1 MLCSIEWRNLV
12 LMQYNDQ
19 WRHHRRWY
27 RAAFESKA
35 VVDGYRPTQ
44 TAQAHRLLADLLR
57 SPQDFM
63 LHVKKC
69 VCAAMYLYL
78 SWWEGA
84 ADGGARAGMRWRSSW
99 ASGMASLL
107 SRLTTRSLGTLTA
120 LFILSSIRADRLR
133 SSSTF
138 SPSVSPPFPPL
149 LPCLLS
155 RAERG

>member
-69 VCAAMYLYL
+69 VCAAIYLYL
-78 SWWEGA
+78 GGSA
-84 ADGGARAGMRWRSSW
+84 PLMGARTQVCGGDHHGHRVWRLCGV
-99 ASGMASLL
+99 A
-107 SRLTTRSLGTLTA
+107 
-120 LFILSSIRADRLR
+120 
-133 SSSTF
+133 
-138 SPSVSPPFPPL
+138 
-149 LPCLLS
+149 
-155 RAERG
+155 